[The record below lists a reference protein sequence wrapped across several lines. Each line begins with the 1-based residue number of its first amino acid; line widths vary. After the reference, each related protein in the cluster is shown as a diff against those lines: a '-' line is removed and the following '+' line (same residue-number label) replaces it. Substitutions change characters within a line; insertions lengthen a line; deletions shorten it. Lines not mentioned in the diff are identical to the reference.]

1 VALLPETTL
10 WEAGVAVTVKS
21 AADARAAPVPVRELV
36 CVPTA
41 SVTVSAAVKVPA
53 EVGAKVTAM
62 VQEAP
67 AASVVPQVSAP
78 SLKEEAFA
86 PVMPTEEIDS
96 AALPAL
102 ASVKVWAALLLP
114 VVTLLKFAEAAVSA
128 ACGAVVTEAT
138 PVPVSAAVC
147 VPT

>member
-1 VALLPETTL
+1 ML

-21 AADARAAPVPVRELV
+21 AGATAAPVPVRELV

-41 SVTVSAAVKVPA
+41 SVIESAAVKVPA
-53 EVGAKVTAM
+53 EVGAKVTAT
-62 VQEAP
+62 VQEPP
-67 AASVVPQVSAP
+67 AAKVVPQVSAL
-78 SLKEEAFA
+78 SWKEDAFA

-102 ASVKVWAALLLP
+102 ASVNVWAALLLP
-114 VVTLLKFAEAAVSA
+114 VVTVLKFAEAAVSA

-138 PVPVSAAVC
+138 PVPVSNAVC

>member
-1 VALLPETTL
+1 MF

-21 AADARAAPVPVRELV
+21 AGAAAAPVPVRELV

-41 SVTVSAAVKVPA
+41 SVTESAAVKVPA
-53 EVGAKVTAM
+53 EVGAKVTAT
-62 VQEAP
+62 VQEPP
-67 AASVVPQVSAP
+67 AAKVVPQVLAP
-78 SLKEEAFA
+78 SWNEDAFA
-86 PVMPTEEIDS
+86 PVMLTEEIDS

-114 VVTLLKFAEAAVSA
+114 VVTVLKFAEAAVSA
-128 ACGAVVTEAT
+128 ACGAVVIEAT